1 MKTMET
7 PARTHKLPARKLR
20 KLSNADHSF
29 SEAPANGIATMKP
42 APADPDSEMTTVQ
55 LTTIA
60 ADINVGLGNTLFI
73 RGEGEGL
80 SWDRGVPLHCIGDST
95 WTWAST
101 AIKDK
106 AVFKLLLNDA
116 IWAQGDNLTVAAGK
130 DLRLM
135 PVF

>member
-7 PARTHKLPARKLR
+7 PPSTHKLPARKLR
-20 KLSNADHSF
+20 KPAQTEHTCSKTQ
-29 SEAPANGIATMKP
+29 ANGVVKMP
-42 APADPDSEMTTVQ
+42 ELADSGTEAMTIRLTTV
-55 LTTIA
+55 A
-60 ADINVGLGNTLFI
+60 ADINVGLGNALFI

-80 SWDRGVPLHCIGDST
+80 NWEKGVPLHCIGDST
-95 WTWAST
+95 WAWAST

-116 IWAQGDNLTVAAGK
+116 VWAQGDNLIVEAGK